1 MAKKGYLYDGS
12 KCIACRGCQVA
23 CKQWNQLPAEKTT
36 FFAEAGGYQNPP
48 DLTMLTWNLIEFK
61 EKEVNGKVSWLFR
74 RRACNHCTDAACIKA
89 CPVEPVKAMT
99 RHPQYGTVYVNQDL
113 CIGCGSC
120 AEACPFGIPYVDEN
134 LEKSFKCWACIDR
147 QDNGKI
153 TACANTCSTGALQ
166 FGERAKL
173 LKKAKARLETLKA
186 KGIKAFIY
194 GEKEMDGLGNIF
206 ILPGE
211 LKDYNLPKNP
221 KSFAYLHEVERLIKP
236 YKKQGK
242 LTPKVVKIAWNQVK
256 KRHHIS

>member
-12 KCIACRGCQVA
+12 KCMACRGCQVA

-36 FFAEAGGYQNPP
+36 FFAEGGGYQNPP

-61 EKEVNGKVSWLFR
+61 EKEEKGKVLWFFR
-74 RRACNHCTDAACIKA
+74 RRACNHCTDAACIDA

-99 RHPQYGTVYVNQDL
+99 RHPVYGTVYVNQDL

-134 LEKSFKCWACIDR
+134 LEKSFKCWACLDR

-153 TACANTCSTGALQ
+153 TACANTCPTGALQ
-166 FGERAKL
+166 FGDRDKL
-173 LKKAKARLETLKA
+173 LKEAKARLQKLKA

-194 GEKEMDGLGNIF
+194 GEKELDGLGKIF

-221 KSFAYLHEVERLIKP
+221 KAVAYLHEVEKLLKP
-236 YKKQGK
+236 YKEQGK
-242 LTPKVVKIAWNQVK
+242 LTSRVVKLAWTRVK